1 LTSRQHNHQQRGRYF
16 GATATGFDLTP
27 SQPPTDGCGKYLLLN
42 VLVEELV
49 DDAEEPMKRLE
60 SVFNLVG
67 LVEALLLSMSI
78 TPFQDMK
85 NWARDETNFAWGLSP
100 LQGFCQKLGAYS
112 LLITMGCCLVNLF
125 LVTNVR
131 SQPPPPAPCPAPP
144 PPPPHRHAA
153 AAQPAALY
161 LLARHPRL
169 AHPAGGQAAP
179 HLRPPF
185 PHLYL
190 QRVCGPGVVH
200 LLHDGRGGLGAR
212 LVFNC
217 GRGQFVGPSH
227 SNARA
232 QNARP

>member
-1 LTSRQHNHQQRGRYF
+1 VGALAAALVCVRRARGRCTHTRALYRRHRQRRYI

-27 SQPPTDGCGKYLLLN
+27 TQPPTDGCGKYLLLN

-131 SQPPPPAPCPAPP
+131 SQPPP
-144 PPPPHRHAA
+144 
-153 AAQPAALY
+153 
-161 LLARHPRL
+161 
-169 AHPAGGQAAP
+169 
-179 HLRPPF
+179 
-185 PHLYL
+185 
-190 QRVCGPGVVH
+190 
-200 LLHDGRGGLGAR
+200 
-212 LVFNC
+212 
-217 GRGQFVGPSH
+217 
-227 SNARA
+227 
-232 QNARP
+232 ARPMPRPTTTSPSPPRRRRATRSSLSTCTPSTTRASGWRSSCSPSTASLSSSLSAACLRAWCGASAT